1 MAGGKRKLLS
11 ETIFVTVFILFYLL
25 KISTHLY
32 RYQMLIK
39 CISNAYQQY
48 IALSVIQSVS
58 PQDDLSAVGG
68 LSSVSATVFLYIALS
83 VIQSVSPQ
91 DDLSAVGGLS
101 SVSATVFLY
110 IALSVIQSVS
120 PQDVLSVQRSVRSTF
135 YLCLLLSVA
144 ITSYG
149 GEA

>member
-25 KISTHLY
+25 KIFTHLY
-32 RYQMLIK
+32 RYQVLIK
-39 CISNAYQQY
+39 CISNAYQQ
-48 IALSVIQSVS
+48 
-58 PQDDLSAVGG
+58 
-68 LSSVSATVFLYIALS
+68 YIALS